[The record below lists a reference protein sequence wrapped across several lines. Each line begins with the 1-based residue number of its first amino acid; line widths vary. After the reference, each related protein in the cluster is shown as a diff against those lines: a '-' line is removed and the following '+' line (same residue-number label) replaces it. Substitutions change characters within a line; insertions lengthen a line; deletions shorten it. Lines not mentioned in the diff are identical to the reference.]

1 VALAVSKTAPMASF
15 AEVENVE
22 SDLADRVRAILT
34 STTNAVLGTIRH
46 DGSPRLS

>member
-1 VALAVSKTAPMASF
+1 MASF

-22 SDLADRVRAILT
+22 PDLADRVRAILT